1 MLLIRNPSTD
11 PAFNLALEE
20 YMLTRMEEEIAC
32 LWRNDNSVIIGRNQ
46 NAIQEMDLDYIRDN
60 GITVIRRLTGG
71 GAVFHDLGN
80 INFTFI
86 QNHSAQ
92 SFNNYSRFTAPICGY
107 LRTLG
112 VDAQLSGRND
122 LLVDG
127 MKVSGNAQTIRGGRI
142 MHHGTLLFSLNMSKL
157 VGALR
162 PRAIKIE
169 SKGIQSV
176 RSRVT
181 NISSHLAAPMT
192 VEQFL
197 QGLENYLLDT
207 IPGLTARELTGE
219 ERAQVEKLVAEKYG
233 TWDWNFGRSP
243 QYQFQRTA
251 RYPFGIVDLFLT
263 VKDGVITQLAIYGDF
278 FGMEDKN
285 LLEEHLLGVR
295 HDRQAVLERLEAL
308 PAGKVIH
315 GMTNEEFAD
324 LLC

>member
-20 YMLTRMEEEIAC
+20 YMLTRMGEEIAC

-46 NAIQEMDLDYIRDN
+46 NAIQEMDLDYIREN
-60 GITVIRRLTGG
+60 NITVIRRLTGG

-80 INFTFI
+80 VNFTFI
-86 QNHSAQ
+86 QNHSAD
-92 SFNNYSRFTAPICGY
+92 SFNNYGRFTAPICGY

-127 MKVSGNAQTIRGGRI
+127 MKISGNAQTIRGGRI
-142 MHHGTLLFSLNMSKL
+142 MHHGTLLFSLNMNKL

-181 NISSHLAAPMT
+181 NIAAHLDQPMT
-192 VEQFL
+192 VEEFL
-197 QGLENYLLDT
+197 QGLEEYLLST
-207 IPGLTARELTGE
+207 MPGLTARELTGE
-219 ERAQVEKLVAEKYG
+219 ERAQVEKLVEEKYG
-233 TWDWNFGRSP
+233 TWEWNFGRSP
-243 QYQFQRTA
+243 EYQFQRSA

-263 VKDGVITQLAIYGDF
+263 VKDGNVTQLGIYGDF
-278 FGMEDKN
+278 FGTEDKS

-295 HDRQAVLERLEAL
+295 HQRQAVLERLETL
-308 PAGKVIH
+308 PAGRVIH

-324 LLC
+324 LMC